1 MAAEGVLQTPRQ
13 LVKSDDRASFRCGV
27 ASLDMWFHRYA
38 LQNQRAKNCAVYVST
53 WNERVAGY
61 YAICTG
67 GLEKGSAPGSFAKG
81 RPDPIPVIILARL
94 AVDVDAQGKGVGRA
108 LLRDAL
114 ARCFTAAVA
123 VGAAAVVVHALDQ
136 SAKDFYL
143 RHADF
148 HEMPGEPLHL
158 LLPMKGIEQSLGS

>member
-1 MAAEGVLQTPRQ
+1 MWSLILGLVVPPVCTAKPAREKLRCLCVDVERAGRWLLRDLYRGV
-13 LVKSDDRASFRCGV
+13 
-27 ASLDMWFHRYA
+27 
-38 LQNQRAKNCAVYVST
+38 
-53 WNERVAGY
+53 
-61 YAICTG
+61 
-67 GLEKGSAPGSFAKG
+67 EKEAAPGSFARG

-94 AVDVDAQGKGVGRA
+94 AVDAGAQGKGVGRA

-114 ARCFTAAVA
+114 ARCFTAAAA

-148 HEMPGEPLHL
+148 REMPGEPLHL
-158 LLPMKGIEQSLGS
+158 LLPMKGIAQIVGQ